1 MAKDTNQNLA
11 EQLKLLMQQAKS
23 DSREWYEIQSEINSG
38 LEGYIEGIKKVKTLS
53 KDLQTIDKNINDLKA
68 KQVGATKE
76 ELKVVEARIAFLLEE
91 KEIIKKNRDLI
102 KEVVKE
108 AKKWDMV
115 GGSILATTIKT
126 AASLDKIPSM
136 VGNIVNKFKDL
147 FEMDKA
153 IRQAGLE
160 MGLINKQSDVF
171 RKNIKDAASNTISF
185 GVGIKE
191 LAEIQSQYSQNI
203 GRNVS
208 MGKKDLE
215 ALAEIAKGT
224 SLGAEATT
232 KMAADFE
239 AQGVSALKTK
249 DYIQEAVDN
258 SSAMGLNTSKV
269 MSNLSQN
276 VKMLN
281 KYRFK
286 DGVKGLVKM
295 SELSAKLGV
304 SMEFA
309 SGFADKLWDVE
320 GAVETSAQLQVMGG
334 AFARLADPFKL
345 MYMARNDIAG
355 LTEELAN
362 AASESA
368 TFNSETGKFDIAA
381 MEMHRLKIIAQQ
393 TGMSYEEL
401 TTAAQN
407 AAKFAK
413 IRTQIPF
420 KLDKDAKEFIENT
433 AQFDENGK
441 AYIEIDGEKKFLS
454 QLGASGKALIQQQVL
469 EKKSLKERAEAAT
482 SFDEKLSNLIEMVKI
497 YMMPI
502 VETMTEVLEP
512 LVKDLVGNDDFKGE
526 LKKLGETLGGWVKT
540 ASTWF
545 KAIAEVAVA
554 LGPQGIFYTW
564 LGAKGIL
571 MAFDAVKWFAN
582 GLALSK
588 GFLAGSGGGS
598 AGGFGTRNPAA
609 MSRAGMSTMGKLGA
623 NFKGVAGSSAA
634 KLGGVAAGGIAAY
647 SEYGEQ
653 RDKGKGVGA
662 SAGRAALK
670 GAGAGLGAWGGAAA
684 GGAIGALGGPLAPIT
699 VPLGMLVGGALGA
712 WGGGKAADLDT
723 YGVDDGIVQFNKN
736 DKFTKVDDSTM
747 VAGTNKNGNK
757 DLASML
763 KYGMMA
769 SSPLGLPLLAAG
781 GLFGGMFG
789 GSNNSS
795 SAGSS
800 NKIEF
805 GELVI
810 SGEVK
815 INLPGG
821 SQIGTELMKSQ
832 EFKTA
837 ITRVVT
843 SQLEKNINGGK
854 NKG

>member
-1 MAKDTNQNLA
+1 MANYTRLEEARLLKQNLEEQARLQDELNSGVQGYLDVIEKVNGIKKSINTA
-11 EQLKLLMQQAKS
+11 EKNSKKLE
-23 DSREWYEIQSEINSG
+23 DEINS
-38 LEGYIEGIKKVKTLS
+38 LS
-53 KDLQTIDKNINDLKA
+53 KSTLAVDIERVKML
-68 KQVGATKE
+68 
-76 ELKVVEARIAFLLEE
+76 
-91 KEIIKKNRDLI
+91 
-102 KEVVKE
+102 KE
-108 AKKWDMV
+108 AKGLIDVEVAKLTKHKELMV
-115 GGSILATTIKT
+115 QIVKETKTWKMLSGAILGNTIKA

-136 VGNIVNKFKDL
+136 IGNITNKFKDL

-160 MGLINKQSDVF
+160 MGLINKQSDAF
-171 RKNIKDAASNTISF
+171 RKNIESAASNTISF

-191 LAEIQSQYSQNI
+191 LAEIQSQYSDNI

-208 MGKKDLE
+208 MGQKDLE

-224 SLGAEATT
+224 SLGAEATAQ
-232 KMAADFE
+232 MAADFE
-239 AQGVSALKTK
+239 AQGISALKTK

-269 MSNLSQN
+269 MGNLSQN

-304 SMEFA
+304 SMDFA
-309 SGFADKLWDVE
+309 SSFADKLWDVE

-393 TGMSYEEL
+393 TGISYEEL

-420 KLDKDAKEFIENT
+420 KLDKEAKEFIENT

-441 AYIEIDGEKKFLS
+441 AYIQIGSEKKFLS
-454 QLGASGKALIQQQVL
+454 QLGASGQALIEQQMA
-469 EKKSLKERAEAAT
+469 EKKSLKERAEASQ
-482 SFDEKLSNLIEMVKI
+482 SFDESLTNLINMVKM

-502 VETMTEVLEP
+502 VEGITGVLKP
-512 LVKDLVGNDDFKGE
+512 LVEKFMNDDKLKGD
-526 LKKLGETLGGWVKT
+526 LKLLGENIGKLVEWGATKLK
-540 ASTWF
+540 WF
-545 KAIAEVAVA
+545 TETIVDTFGVN
-554 LGPQGIFYTW
+554 GIFGAW
-564 LGAKGIL
+564 LAGKGLLVLFDVAKWIASGLTLAKGF
-571 MAFDAVKWFAN
+571 MM
-582 GLALSK
+582 GTR
-588 GFLAGSGGGS
+588 
-598 AGGFGTRNPAA
+598 GFGVGASSSIDG
-609 MSRAGMSTMGKLGA
+609 SRTQMGSPMNKKMMRGMR
-623 NFKGVAGSSAA
+623 
-634 KLGGVAAGGIAAY
+634 AGGIASLAGMAVD
-647 SEYGEQ
+647 YG
-653 RDKGKGVGA
+653 RSKMDDPDSTGGKYAGVGA
-662 SAGRAALK
+662 SALEYGGM
-670 GAGAGLGAWGGAAA
+670 GAMIGSMIAPGIGTAI
-684 GGAIGALGGPLAPIT
+684 GGAIGGLGGAIK
-699 VPLGMLVGGALGA
+699 GAFDEGLI
-712 WGGGKAADLDT
+712 GGGNT
-723 YGVDDGIVQFNKN
+723 QNMDDGIIKFNKN

-747 VAGTNKNGNK
+747 IAGTNKNGNK
-757 DLASML
+757 DLAAML

-821 SQIGTELMKSQ
+821 TQIGTELMKSQ

-843 SQLEKNINGGK
+843 SQLEKNMNNGK
-854 NKG
+854 NRG

>member
-1 MAKDTNQNLA
+1 MANYTRLEEARLLKQNLE
-11 EQLKLLMQQAKS
+11 EQARLQ
-23 DSREWYEIQSEINSG
+23 DEINSG
-38 LEGYIEGIKKVKTLS
+38 VQGYLSVIEKVNGIQKSINTSEKNS
-53 KDLQTIDKNINDLKA
+53 KN
-68 KQVGATKE
+68 
-76 ELKVVEARIAFLLEE
+76 LEE
-91 KEIIKKNRDLI
+91 EIDSLKKSTLAVDIERVKML
-102 KEVVKE
+102 KE
-108 AKKWDMV
+108 AKGLIDGEVAKLKKHRELMV
-115 GGSILATTIKT
+115 QIVKETKT
-126 AASLDKIPSM
+126 WKMLSVEAAYGTGKMLSSLEKIPSM
-136 VGNIVNKFKDL
+136 IGNITNKFKDL

-171 RKNIKDAASNTISF
+171 RKNIESAASNTISF

-208 MGKKDLE
+208 MGQKDLE

-224 SLGAEATT
+224 SLGAEATAQ
-232 KMAADFE
+232 MAADFE

-309 SGFADKLWDVE
+309 SSFADKLWDVE

-368 TFNSETGKFDIAA
+368 SFNSETGKFDIAA

-393 TGMSYEEL
+393 TGISYEEL

-420 KLDKDAKEFIENT
+420 KLDKEAKEFIENA
-433 AQFDENGK
+433 AQFDKNGK

-454 QLGASGKALIQQQVL
+454 QLGASGQALIQQQMA
-469 EKKSLKERAEAAT
+469 EKKSLKERAEASQ
-482 SFDEKLSNLIEMVKI
+482 SFDESLTNLINMVKM

-502 VETMTEVLEP
+502 VEGITGVLKP
-512 LVKDLVGNDDFKGE
+512 LVEKFMNDDKLKGD
-526 LKKLGETLGGWVKT
+526 LKALGENIGKLVEWGATKLK
-540 ASTWF
+540 WF
-545 KAIAEVAVA
+545 TETIVDTFGVN
-554 LGPQGIFYTW
+554 GIFGAW
-564 LGAKGIL
+564 LTGKGLLVLFDVAKWL
-571 MAFDAVKWFAN
+571 AN
-582 GLALSK
+582 GYALSK
-588 GFLAGSGGGS
+588 GFLKGTGGMSGAGGAGGAGGSSKTPAGGYTKNGMPINKAPGKTSNLKTAGKGALAGAALGGISMMMSDEPLSGGGI
-598 AGGFGTRNPAA
+598 GN
-609 MSRAGMSTMGKLGA
+609 MI
-623 NFKGVAGSSAA
+623 GSV
-634 KLGGVAAGGIAAY
+634 L
-647 SEYGEQ
+647 
-653 RDKGKGVGA
+653 
-662 SAGRAALK
+662 
-670 GAGAGLGAWGGAAA
+670 GGAA
-684 GGAIGALGGPLAPIT
+684 GTFLDPFIGPLGTMLGAQLGGM
-699 VPLGMLVGGALGA
+699 LGEYVGGMF
-712 WGGGKAADLDT
+712 DEDNT
-723 YGVDDGIVQFNKN
+723 TTVNDGIVKFNKN

-747 VAGTNKNGNK
+747 IAGTNKNGNK

-781 GLFGGMFG
+781 GMFGGMFG

-810 SGEVK
+810 SGDIK

-821 SQIGTELMKSQ
+821 TQIGAELMKSQ